1 MLTMQSF
8 KDLITLLRPHQYLK
22 NLFVFAPLFFAFA
35 FETDIIWHTLG
46 AFILFCLIASAIYVF
61 NDLNDVVE
69 DRTHPTKQNRP
80 IASGAV
86 SKQTALFL
94 FVSLSL
100 VTLVVTYFFQVALF
114 YVLAIYFLINIA
126 YSLGLKHV
134 PIIDIFII
142 AIGFVLRLFAGNVFL
157 DQPLSMWIIIMTFLL
172 AIFLGIAKRRDDV
185 LLQQQGQS
193 TRKNIDGYN
202 LEFINATMV
211 LMSAVIIIGY
221 IQYTL
226 SPEVMA
232 RFGTDY
238 VYLTGVF
245 VILGILRY
253 MQITFVEQKSSSPT
267 RVLMHD
273 VFIQLT
279 VVAWL
284 VSYLLIYFFAAQ

>member
-1 MLTMQSF
+1 MADI
-8 KDLITLLRPHQYLK
+8 KNIITLLRPHQYLK

-35 FETDIIWHTLG
+35 FEAEIIWHTLA
-46 AFILFCLIASAIYVF
+46 AFALFCLMASSIYIF
-61 NDLNDVVE
+61 NDLNDVAE
-69 DRTHPTKQNRP
+69 DRKHPTKKHRP
-80 IASGAV
+80 IASGAMT
-86 SKQTALFL
+86 KQSAWRLFL
-94 FVSLSL
+94 IMSLL
-100 VTLVVTYFFQVALF
+100 TLVVAYLFQPALF
-114 YVLAIYFLINIA
+114 NVLALYFLINLA

-134 PIIDIFII
+134 AIVDVFVI
-142 AIGFVLRLFAGNVFL
+142 AVGFVLRLFAGNVFL

-172 AIFLGIAKRRDDV
+172 AIFLGFAKRRDDV

-202 LEFINATMV
+202 LEFVNATMV
-211 LMSAVIIIGY
+211 LMSAVIIMGY

-226 SPEVMA
+226 SPEVMT

-267 RVLMHD
+267 RILMRD

-279 VVAWL
+279 IIAWL
-284 VSYLLIYFFAAQ
+284 LSYLLIYYFASG

>member
-1 MLTMQSF
+1 MQSL
-8 KDLITLLRPHQYLK
+8 KNLITLLRPHQYLK

-35 FETDIIWHTLG
+35 FEASIIWHTLA

-61 NDLNDVVE
+61 NDLNDVAE
-69 DRTHPTKQNRP
+69 DRTHPTKKYRP
-80 IASGAV
+80 IASDAV
-86 SKQTALFL
+86 SKQTAVFLFL
-94 FVSLSL
+94 TLSL
-100 VTLVVTYFFQVALF
+100 VALVVAYFFQPALF
-114 YVLAIYFLINIA
+114 YVLLIYFLINIA

-134 PIIDIFII
+134 PIIDIFMI

-185 LLQQQGQS
+185 LLQQQGHS

-221 IQYTL
+221 IQYTI
-226 SPEVMA
+226 SPEVMK

-238 VYLTGVF
+238 VYLTGIF

-267 RVLMHD
+267 RVLIHD
-273 VFIQLT
+273 LFIQLT
-279 VVAWL
+279 IVAWL

>member
-1 MLTMQSF
+1 MADI
-8 KDLITLLRPHQYLK
+8 KNIITLLRPHQYLK

-35 FETDIIWHTLG
+35 FEANIVWHTLMG
-46 AFILFCLIASAIYVF
+46 FGLFCLLASSIYVF

-69 DRTHPTKQNRP
+69 DRQHPSKRNRP

-86 SKQTALFL
+86 SQKSAWALFVILSITALCAAYFL
-94 FVSLSL
+94 HID
-100 VTLVVTYFFQVALF
+100 LF
-114 YVLAIYFLINIA
+114 YVLVLYFFMNIA

-172 AIFLGIAKRRDDV
+172 AIFLGFAKRRDDV
-185 LLQQQGQS
+185 LLQQQGQA

-226 SPEVMA
+226 SPEVMI
-232 RFGTDY
+232 RLGTEY

-273 VFIQLT
+273 LFIQLT
-279 VVAWL
+279 IAAWL
-284 VSYLLIYFFAAQ
+284 ASYLLIYFFAAQ